1 MAILGISFSHDGS
14 VAVLDHS
21 GKLVFAIGEER
32 LNRIKAYIGFPFQGL
47 AYIIENKIVKPEEI
61 TDVVIPLEQFSYK
74 AKETIAFCLTENKT
88 YYDLQNDP
96 KPENFFIE
104 DDAYLTIST
113 DSELKNYIIE
123 KITALLEQQGIH
135 ANITFID
142 HHLAHA
148 ACAYYSSGKN
158 RALAIT
164 MDGEGDGKSASIN
177 ICENGKIETISSTDI
192 YNSAGY
198 LYSAVTVKCG
208 FKMSR
213 HEGKI
218 TGLAAYGN
226 YESTRECF
234 EKHVTVE
241 EGKLKFNNQRAYSLT
256 NRILAKTLKWFGHD
270 YKIGGREIIE
280 RCGKLSNE
288 DLSAAVQHLLEN
300 KISEIASYWVDK
312 TGICD
317 IVVAGG
323 VFANVKFNQRISEI
337 PSVESLYVFPDM
349 GDGGNAYGAAAY
361 LYYQRYPFIPET
373 ACFSNVYFG
382 PEFDN
387 EYILA
392 MLKKHEAEVEFRLSD
407 SVAQETAK
415 LVAENHI
422 VGWFQG
428 RMEYGPRA
436 LGNRSIIA
444 SPIDATINKW
454 LNDRMRRTEFMPFA
468 PSCLYEYA
476 EELFDITKE
485 SFKFPAN
492 FMTITFD
499 MKDKWA
505 KKAPA
510 VSHVD
515 QTARPQLVTKEANP
529 KYHALLTEY
538 NILTGL
544 PLVINTSFNI
554 HEEPIVCKPE
564 EGLYSLLHG
573 VIDYFVCGDYI
584 CKLKKELH

>member
-14 VAVLDHS
+14 IAVLDDS
-21 GKLVFAIGEER
+21 GKLLFAIGEER
-32 LNRIKAYIGFPFQGL
+32 LNRVKSYIGFPFKGL
-47 AYIIENKIVKPEEI
+47 AYIIENKIVDPQNI
-61 TDVVIPLEQFSYK
+61 TDVVVPLEQFNHK

-96 KPENFFIE
+96 RPQNFFID
-104 DDAYLTIST
+104 DDAYLKISN
-113 DSELKNYIIE
+113 DMEMKNYIIQ
-123 KITALLEQQGIH
+123 KITSLLEQHGIH
-135 ANITFID
+135 AKITFID

-164 MDGEGDGKSASIN
+164 MDGEGDGKSATVN
-177 ICENGKIETISSTDI
+177 ICDNGKIETISSTDI

-226 YESTRECF
+226 YQPTRECF

-241 EGKLKFNNQRAYSLT
+241 EGKLKFNNQRAYSLK
-256 NRILAKTLKWFGHD
+256 NRVLAKILNAFGYD

-280 RCGKLSNE
+280 RCGTLSHE

-300 KISEIASYWVDK
+300 KISEIASYWVKK
-312 TGICD
+312 TGIRD

-337 PSVESLYVFPDM
+337 PEVETLYVFPDM

-361 LYYQRYPFIPET
+361 LYYQHNPFIPSE
-373 ACFSNVYFG
+373 AQFSNVYFG

-392 MLKKHEAEVEFRLSD
+392 MLEKHQENVEFRFSEN
-407 SVAQETAK
+407 VAQETAK
-415 LVAENHI
+415 LVADNKI

-444 SPIDATINKW
+444 SPVDQTINKW

-510 VSHVD
+510 VAHVD

-538 NILTGL
+538 NALTGL
-544 PLVINTSFNI
+544 PLFINTSFNI

-584 CKLKKELH
+584 CTLKKELH

>member
-14 VAVLDHS
+14 IAVLDDS
-21 GKLVFAIGEER
+21 GKLLFAIGEER
-32 LNRIKAYIGFPFQGL
+32 LNRIKSYIGFPFMGL
-47 AYIIENKIVKPEEI
+47 AYVIENKIVDPKEI
-61 TDVVIPLEQFSYK
+61 TDVVVPLEQFNHK

-96 KPENFFIE
+96 KPQNFFI
-104 DDAYLTIST
+104 DDNTYLNISN
-113 DSELKNYIIE
+113 DIEMKNYIIH
-123 KITALLEQQGIH
+123 KISSLLEQYAIN
-135 ANITFID
+135 AKISFVD
-142 HHLAHA
+142 HHLAHT

-164 MDGEGDGKSASIN
+164 MDGEGDGKSATVN
-177 ICENGKIETISSTDI
+177 ICDNGKIETISSTDI

-226 YESTRECF
+226 YQSTQDCF

-241 EGKLKFNNQRAYSLT
+241 EGKLKFNNQRAYSLK
-256 NRILAKTLKWFGHD
+256 NRIFAKVLNVFGYD

-300 KISEIASYWVDK
+300 KISEITSYWVNK
-312 TGICD
+312 TAIYD
-317 IVVAGG
+317 VVVAGG

-337 PSVESLYVFPDM
+337 AKVETLYVFPDM

-361 LYYQRYPFIPET
+361 LYYQRHPFVPAKT
-373 ACFSNVYFG
+373 QFSNVYFG

-387 EYILA
+387 DYIRA
-392 MLKKHEAEVEFRLSD
+392 MLEKHETEVEYKLSD
-407 SVAQETAK
+407 SVAQETATLLANNK
-415 LVAENHI
+415 I

-444 SPIDATINKW
+444 SPVDQTINKW
-454 LNDRMRRTEFMPFA
+454 LNDRMKRTEFMPFA
-468 PSCLYEYA
+468 PSCLNEYA
-476 EELFDITKE
+476 DELFEITKE

-492 FMTITFD
+492 FMTITFN
-499 MKDKWA
+499 MKDEWA

-510 VSHVD
+510 VAHVD

-529 KYHALLTEY
+529 KYHALLSEY
-538 NILTGL
+538 NALTGL
-544 PLVINTSFNI
+544 PLFINTSFNI

-584 CKLKKELH
+584 CKLKEELH

>member
-14 VAVLDHS
+14 IAVLDNA
-21 GKLVFAIGEER
+21 GKLLFAIGEER
-32 LNRIKAYIGFPFQGL
+32 LNRIKSYIGFPFRGL
-47 AYIIENKIVKPEEI
+47 AYVIDNGIVKPEEI
-61 TDVVIPLEQFSYK
+61 TDVVIPIEQFNHH
-74 AKETIAFCLTENKT
+74 AKETMAFCLTEDKT

-96 KPENFFIE
+96 KPTGFYINDTE
-104 DDAYLTIST
+104 YTHISN
-113 DSELKNYIIE
+113 DQEMKEYVIRKVNR
-123 KITALLEQQGIH
+123 LLSVHGIH
-135 ANITFID
+135 ATVSFVD

-148 ACAYYSSGKN
+148 ACAYYSSGRG
-158 RALAIT
+158 RALAVT
-164 MDGEGDGKSASIN
+164 MDGEGDGKSATVN
-177 ICENGKIETISSTDI
+177 ICENGQIHTISTTDI

-218 TGLAAYGN
+218 TGLAAYGD
-226 YESTRECF
+226 YRTTDECF
-234 EKHVTVE
+234 SKHVVVK
-241 EGKLKFNNQRAYSLT
+241 EGKLHFNNQRAYSLR
-256 NRILAKTLKWFGHD
+256 NRALAKFLKWFGYD

-280 RCGKLSNE
+280 RCGQLSNA
-288 DLSAAVQHLLEN
+288 DLSAAIQHLLEN
-300 KISEIASYWVDK
+300 RISEIVSYWVDK
-312 TGICD
+312 TGIND
-317 IVVAGG
+317 VVVAGG

-337 PSVESLYVFPDM
+337 PSVESLYIFPDM

-361 LYYQRYPFIPET
+361 LYYQRHPFVPEISRFT
-373 ACFSNVYFG
+373 NVYFG

-387 EYILA
+387 DYIRA
-392 MLKKHEAEVEFRLSD
+392 MLERHSEEVEFRFSD
-407 SVAQETAK
+407 SVEKETAQLLADNK
-415 LVAENHI
+415 I

-444 SPIDATINKW
+444 SPVDATINKW

-468 PSCLYEYA
+468 PSCLYESA
-476 EELFDITKE
+476 EELFEITRE

-492 FMTITFD
+492 FMTITFN
-499 MKDKWA
+499 MKDEWS

-529 KYHALLTEY
+529 KYHTLLSEY
-538 NILTGL
+538 RELTGL
-544 PLVINTSFNI
+544 PLFINTSFNI

-584 CKLKKELH
+584 CKLKKESV